1 MLKMEALLVFATAAQ
16 AGSISEAA
24 RRLQISK
31 SAASERLAELENS
44 LGVTLM
50 RRSTRKLALTDDGAA
65 FLDRAKRIL
74 REVSD
79 ATMEVSERRGDLAG
93 PLRIAA
99 PISFGIL
106 HLAAALNSFIKL
118 HPRIELSLDLDD
130 RPLGATDGF
139 DAVIRHGPVPD
150 NGLVVK
156 RFASSRRS
164 LVASP
169 GYLRQMGTPQ
179 TLKELERH
187 RGIIYSYRGASD
199 WRFREG
205 GRWVVAHPGAA
216 VRFNNGI
223 LMRRAAVE
231 GLGLALLPRFIFH
244 DLLASK
250 ELRIVDIG
258 MEAEPGTI
266 FIAYPKDRRVTPKIL
281 ALTAHLRSAFG
292 KPPYWE
298 R

>member
-1 MLKMEALLVFATAAQ
+1 MLKMESPLLFVTAAE

-44 LGVTLM
+44 LGATLM
-50 RRSTRKLALTDDGAA
+50 RRSTRKLALTDDGAV
-65 FLDRAKRIL
+65 FLERAKRIL

-79 ATMEVSERRGDLAG
+79 AAMEVSGRRGELAG

-130 RPLGATDGF
+130 RALGATDGF

-150 NGLVVK
+150 NGLIVK

-169 GYLRQMGTPQ
+169 AYLKQNGTPQ
-179 TLKELERH
+179 GLKDLEQH
-187 RGIIYSYRGASD
+187 RGIIYSHRGASD
-199 WRFREG
+199 WRFRQG
-205 GRWVVAHPGAA
+205 GRWVAARPGSAI
-216 VRFNNGI
+216 RFNNGI

-231 GLGLALLPRFIFH
+231 GMGIALLPRFIFH
-244 DLLASK
+244 DLLAAK
-250 ELRIVDIG
+250 KLKIVDVG

-266 FIAYPKDRRVTPKIL
+266 FIAYPKDGRVTPKIL
-281 ALTAHLRSAFG
+281 ALTEHLRAQFG